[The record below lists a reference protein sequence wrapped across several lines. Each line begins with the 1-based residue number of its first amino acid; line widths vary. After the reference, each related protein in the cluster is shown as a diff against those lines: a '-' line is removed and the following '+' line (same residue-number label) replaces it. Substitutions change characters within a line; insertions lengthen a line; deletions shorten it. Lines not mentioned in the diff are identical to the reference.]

1 MQIPFRTTLSLPL
14 LLLALSACSSAP
26 APSEPLDSQANVTTA
41 TAEGVAGGIIQASER
56 VTATVVEINQSKR
69 TFVLQDDAGHRRQIA
84 APAEM
89 INFPQLKVGDV
100 VDAEVTIETLIYVA
114 DAADVPADGGEGL
127 AVAAAEGEKPGVLA
141 AQQEQISATVI
152 AVDVENHSATLE
164 LADGSLRTV
173 PVRPD
178 VSISP
183 KDVGKKVVTVITSAV
198 AVNVASAN

>member
-1 MQIPFRTTLSLPL
+1 MHIPLTAKLPLPL
-14 LLLALSACSSAP
+14 LLLALSACSP
-26 APSEPLDSQANVTTA
+26 TPPPSEQLDSQANVTTA
-41 TAEGVAGGIIQASER
+41 TAEGIAGGIIQASER
-56 VTATVVEINQSKR
+56 VTATVVEINQSER

-173 PVRPD
+173 PVRRD
-178 VSISP
+178 IDLSP
-183 KDVGKKVVTVITSAV
+183 LAIGKKVVIITSTALAV
-198 AVNVASAN
+198 SITAQ